1 MAMNPWKAAAL
12 GGSLGLI
19 LGVTGLRTLEM
30 LTVDRDLDRQK
41 TELARI
47 SGELRAKEA
56 ALDTGQAKLTAQA
69 EQLRQ
74 TLAEARNL
82 ADQTLGSQGSAGD
95 KLKRTIETL
104 RQVRDLL
111 RTTP

>member
-1 MAMNPWKAAAL
+1 MAMNHWKAAAL
-12 GGSLGLI
+12 GVTLGLI
-19 LGVTGLRTLEM
+19 LGAAGLRTVEAM
-30 LTVDRDLDRQK
+30 TVDRDLDRQK
-41 TELARI
+41 TELTRI

-56 ALDTGQAKLTAQA
+56 ALEAGQARLTAQA

-82 ADQTLGSQGSAGD
+82 ADQTLGSQGSAVD
-95 KLKRTIETL
+95 RLKRTIETL
-104 RQVRDLL
+104 KQVRDLL